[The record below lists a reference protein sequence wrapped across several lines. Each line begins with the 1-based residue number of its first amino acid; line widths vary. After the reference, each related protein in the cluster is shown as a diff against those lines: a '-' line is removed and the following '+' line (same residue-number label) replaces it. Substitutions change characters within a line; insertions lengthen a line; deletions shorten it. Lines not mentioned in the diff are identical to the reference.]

1 MFYRSWE
8 RMIAQHNV
16 KIKKMEKLVHEK
28 DDVKTVVLGKSKMIV
43 TWLLG
48 SLLAVAWFKCH
59 EVPIEKSLLAK
70 FAWAMV
76 AEPGFKF

>member
-8 RMIAQHNV
+8 RKIAQHNV

-28 DDVKTVVLGKSKMIV
+28 IDVKTVVLGKSKMIV

-48 SLLAVAWFKCH
+48 SLL
-59 EVPIEKSLLAK
+59 
-70 FAWAMV
+70 
-76 AEPGFKF
+76 PGSNVMKYQSKR